1 MANTRF
7 STALHILV
15 SLSAD
20 TSTRVSS
27 TSLAKQLGTNPV
39 VVRRLVGHLEK
50 AGLIET
56 RRGYGGGISLKADP
70 ASTTLGQ
77 IADVIEADMTFELHS
92 ISDSTDSN
100 QLPSAIMTA
109 IEAQRRELHTA
120 SITQLDRFTLE
131 DVTHA
136 ATLRRDLAELVN
148 QGMSDEDIRS
158 NYRIDAGRLIPKNP
172 I

>member
-20 TSTRVSS
+20 PSARVSS

-39 VVRRLVGHLEK
+39 VIRRLVGDLAK

-56 RRGYGGGISLKADP
+56 KRGYGGGISLKADP

-77 IADVIEADMTFELHS
+77 IADVIEADMTFDPHS
-92 ISDSTDSN
+92 IPETTDADH
-100 QLPSAIMTA
+100 LPAAIMTA

-120 SITQLDRFTLE
+120 SIIQLDRFTLE

-136 ATLRRDLAELVN
+136 ATLRRDLADLVEK
-148 QGMSDEDIRS
+148 GMSDEDIRN
-158 NYRIDAGRLIPKNP
+158 NYRIDRGRLIPKNQS
-172 I
+172 